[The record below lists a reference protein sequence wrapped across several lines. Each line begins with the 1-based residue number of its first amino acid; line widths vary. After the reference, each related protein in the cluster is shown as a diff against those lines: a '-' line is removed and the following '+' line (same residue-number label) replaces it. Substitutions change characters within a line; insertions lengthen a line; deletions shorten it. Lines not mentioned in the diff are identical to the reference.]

1 MNARRL
7 VVLDFREII
16 CTQLANALSK
26 VGRSEVI
33 VPRSSSRN
41 HLPRMQMN
49 SGAFCPLSSRPRQQ
63 LTRLVLFI
71 PASFIPASFIDA
83 QHHAGRTG

>member
-1 MNARRL
+1 
-7 VVLDFREII
+7 
-16 CTQLANALSK
+16 
-26 VGRSEVI
+26 
-33 VPRSSSRN
+33 
-41 HLPRMQMN
+41 MQMN

-71 PASFIPASFIDA
+71 PASFIPASFIPASFIDA